1 MAVIWGGCT
10 VIIRQRRNITL
21 SPLIPVNHKGNMEVD
36 NGKYKRKDKRHFQ
49 NMSSEKLPNT
59 DLVFKL
65 GQYPTEV
72 TDFKGLLRT
81 FISSA

>member
-1 MAVIWGGCT
+1 M
-10 VIIRQRRNITL
+10 
-21 SPLIPVNHKGNMEVD
+21 NHKGNMEVD

-65 GQYPTEV
+65 RQYRTEV
-72 TDFKGLLRT
+72 SDFKGLLKT
-81 FISSA
+81 LISST